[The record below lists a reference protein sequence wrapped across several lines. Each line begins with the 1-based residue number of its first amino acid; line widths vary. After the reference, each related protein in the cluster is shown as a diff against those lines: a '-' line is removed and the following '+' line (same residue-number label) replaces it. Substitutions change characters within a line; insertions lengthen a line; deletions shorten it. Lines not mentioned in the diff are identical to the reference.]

1 MGAKKRW
8 CPAASEAITSQQ
20 CGEGR
25 EERYLC
31 PLDCEYLT
39 EARMHEKPREVAP
52 EEFPNRDVRVTEEF
66 LKRNEP
72 LLTFAAPMLAMAALE
87 AEACDADIRE
97 ALAALIQTY
106 RTLESGLIYDTK
118 PANPYAAS
126 IYTRMRE
133 LAQKL
138 AEEIAKQTGSHTL
151 RDADMLGIY
160 VFLESLALQHDNG
173 RRRGRRFLTFLLAYF
188 PPAEAMQG
196 AQAGAEPESGL
207 ITG

>member
-39 EARMHEKPREVAP
+39 EARMHEKPREVAL

-87 AEACDADIRE
+87 AEACDGDIRE

-118 PANPYAAS
+118 PANSYAAS

-138 AEEIAKQTGSHTL
+138 AEEIASRPAATL

-188 PPAEAMQG
+188 PPGQAMQG
-196 AQAGAEPESGL
+196 AEAGAEPESGL